1 MIESDFFRTQQ
12 GRDYFS
18 NQIKQIRDCVVLTCN
33 HEVMWTLLT
42 TSNCKRHSTRLTPL
56 LAMSMFFPQIA
67 DSFLSLLCNLQTT
80 STMISA
86 RTCFRTAT

>member
-42 TSNCKRHSTRLTPL
+42 SSNCKRRLMCRL
-56 LAMSMFFPQIA
+56 LSMCAI
-67 DSFLSLLCNLQTT
+67 FLFC
-80 STMISA
+80 
-86 RTCFRTAT
+86 

>member
-33 HEVMWTLLT
+33 HEVMWTILT
-42 TSNCKRHSTRLTPL
+42 SHNCKRRLVCSPL
-56 LAMSMFFPQIA
+56 CQCVPFPRFA
-67 DSFLSLLCNLQTT
+67 DSFLYPCA
-80 STMISA
+80 I
-86 RTCFRTAT
+86 FR